1 MGKMSSSFLRENDPN
16 RGCALLCAGST
27 MLPNYTESVL
37 IQPSDSIVVSELMAL
52 LGIQTKAE
60 LIPTIK
66 AIVAERDEYKCCY
79 LALAGDL

>member
-16 RGCALLCAGST
+16 RRVALLCAGST

-37 IQPSDSIVVSELMAL
+37 VQPDDSVVVSELMSL

>member
-1 MGKMSSSFLRENDPN
+1 MSSSFLRENDPN
-16 RGCALLCAGST
+16 RGVRFALCGQHYA
-27 MLPNYTESVL
+27 PNCTESVL